1 MVSAIQGIGGA
12 GWCAVSVSLQNAERL
27 DGRTSR
33 QDKGS
38 RVPGT
43 GAGWRRAVGG
53 VVDSRARGCGRDGNR
68 NTSIKR
74 LACRGEDRGRYGAW
88 WRRRRWGSGGIR

>member
-1 MVSAIQGIGGA
+1 MVPAIQGIGGA
-12 GWCAVSVSLQNAERL
+12 CGCAVGVSLEHPDRL
-27 DGRTSR
+27 DGRGGR
-33 QDKGS
+33 QGKGS

-53 VVDSRARGCGRDGNR
+53 VVDRRARGWGRDGNR

-74 LACRGEDRGRYGAW
+74 LARRSDDRGRNCAW
-88 WRRRRWGSGGIR
+88 